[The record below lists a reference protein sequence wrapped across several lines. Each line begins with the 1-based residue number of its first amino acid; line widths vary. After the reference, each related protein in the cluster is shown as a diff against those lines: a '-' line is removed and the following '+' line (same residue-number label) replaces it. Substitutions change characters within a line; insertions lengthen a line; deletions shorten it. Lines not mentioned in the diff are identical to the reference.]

1 MSVANINIYKK
12 NHCIRSTEQQPPKG
26 RGKKKRISYGQAD
39 RKHLPPPPLRSVFC
53 EKFVSWFFTLHYDSM
68 CSETDFTHEKVNFH
82 AATGIVL

>member
-39 RKHLPPPPLRSVFC
+39 RKHLPPLPYGQF
-53 EKFVSWFFTLHYDSM
+53 FVKNLLVGFSPYIMILCVLKRILHMKKSIFM
-68 CSETDFTHEKVNFH
+68 QLLE
-82 AATGIVL
+82 